1 MNFIIENWA
10 IIFALVCVPI
20 VVAVWAIKFSDKPT
34 DKQIELVKNWLLYA
48 VLEAERIYQSGTG
61 KLKLHY
67 VYDQFVQKFPKL
79 TSVITFDMF
88 SFLVDEVL
96 VEMREILETNKDIE
110 AYVSE
115 YDERLDFFDGG

>member
-67 VYDQFVQKFPKL
+67 VYDQFVQTFPKL
-79 TSVITFDMF
+79 AAGITFDMF
-88 SFLVDEVL
+88 SWLVDEVL
-96 VEMREILETNKDIE
+96 IEMREILETNKDIE
-110 AYVSE
+110 AYVTDTPR
-115 YDERLDFFDGG
+115 YD

>member
-67 VYDQFVQKFPKL
+67 VYDQFVQTFPKL